1 MEGVTISS
9 LITDVGSLFT
19 AAVGWVGK
27 VGETVTGNPILLI
40 FCLIPLVGLG
50 IGLFK
55 RMLSVN

>member
-1 MEGVTISS
+1 MSGLISDVTSI
-9 LITDVGSLFT
+9 FN
-19 AAVGWVGK
+19 AAIGWVG
-27 VGETVTGNPILLI
+27 TVASTVSSTPILLI